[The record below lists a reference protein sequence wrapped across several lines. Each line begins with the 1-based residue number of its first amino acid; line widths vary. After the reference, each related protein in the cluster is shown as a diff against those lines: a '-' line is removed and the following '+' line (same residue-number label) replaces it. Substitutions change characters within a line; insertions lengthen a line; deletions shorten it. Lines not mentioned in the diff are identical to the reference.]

1 MVLILMEKYQYCE
14 SKDGETTYVDTDC
27 WYLLDLPVC
36 KPDVVAIKK
45 GRKKFFREKL
55 KCLEIKNFD
64 FSGLYLLIDSNKNE
78 IYVGESSDAK
88 TRANNHP
95 EFDLS
100 STKLQWDR
108 MILLWDGRP
117 NTTSHF
123 GNETFR
129 KTLEKECI
137 KLFKH
142 SSSYKCINDTENPKK
157 MDKNIIIKESVD
169 RVSDE
174 LKFLL
179 YKADLIKI
187 KSDNQI

>member
-1 MVLILMEKYQYCE
+1 MEKYQYCE

-78 IYVGESSDAK
+78 IYVGESSNVK
-88 TRANNHP
+88 ERANNHP
-95 EFDLS
+95 KIEFD
-100 STKLQWDR
+100 K
-108 MILLWDGRP
+108 MILLWDGRH
-117 NTTSHF
+117 NKTSHF

-137 KLFKH
+137 KLFEVH
-142 SSSYKCINDTENPKK
+142 SDFDEFNKVKEPKK
-157 MDKNIIIKESVD
+157 MDANIIIQSSVKTFKE
-169 RVSDE
+169 E

-179 YKADLIKI
+179 NKYGLIEI
-187 KSDNQI
+187 KPDTQI